1 MIGDEKMWE
10 DVDKDLNEI
19 LQVGDDAGEEEIG
32 NDEDE
37 EATTTER

>member
-1 MIGDEKMWE
+1 MIGDEKIWE

-19 LQVGDDAGEEEIG
+19 LQVCDVNEETA

-37 EATTTER
+37 DTATTER